1 VVSCSGQYVVPEW
14 PNEINIYASLQSEV
28 MSDAIVDTK
37 VLMIISVG
45 GVKHHELGGEMGDFS
60 QFVYTTF

>member
-1 VVSCSGQYVVPEW
+1 
-14 PNEINIYASLQSEV
+14 
-28 MSDAIVDTK
+28 
-37 VLMIISVG
+37 VG

>member
-14 PNEINIYASLQSEV
+14 PNEINISVLLQSEV
-28 MSDAIVDTK
+28 MFDAIVDTE

-45 GVKHHELGGEMGDFS
+45 GMKHHELGGEMEDFLR
-60 QFVYTTF
+60 FVYTTF